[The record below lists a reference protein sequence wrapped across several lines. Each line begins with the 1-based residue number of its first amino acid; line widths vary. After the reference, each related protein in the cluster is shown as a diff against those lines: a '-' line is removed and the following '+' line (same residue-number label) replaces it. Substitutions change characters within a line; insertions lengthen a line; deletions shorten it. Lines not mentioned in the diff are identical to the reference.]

1 MALDRGD
8 CPTIAYASQARRAP
22 SSCVLLLLYMS
33 MFVLGPPCS
42 SRTAGL
48 SWSGPRHRRTLAPLP
63 SRLDPP
69 YAPMPL
75 PPLYRPSTHPRCV
88 ERRCRVPSWPRPRR
102 PVYHGSRALPTRFL
116 PTPVASRRRD
126 MLLLSFFPPAL
137 PFQGQGFLPQDVSRR
152 GLPWRGAP
160 LVPLPRLI
168 NQSRLPYS
176 SPEGRVSDSTCRWE
190 GTQRK
195 HES

>member
-22 SSCVLLLLYMS
+22 SSFVLLLLSMS

-42 SRTAGL
+42 SRSAGL

-88 ERRCRVPSWPRPRR
+88 ERRCRIPSWPRPRR
-102 PVYHGSRALPTRFL
+102 PVYHGSRALPARFL

-126 MLLLSFFPPAL
+126 MLLLPFFSSRPPS
-137 PFQGQGFLPQDVSRR
+137 PFRDRGFCLRMYR
-152 GLPWRGAP
+152 AAACRGAVHP
-160 LVPLPRLI
+160 
-168 NQSRLPYS
+168 S
-176 SPEGRVSDSTCRWE
+176 SLCRV
-190 GTQRK
+190 
-195 HES
+195 